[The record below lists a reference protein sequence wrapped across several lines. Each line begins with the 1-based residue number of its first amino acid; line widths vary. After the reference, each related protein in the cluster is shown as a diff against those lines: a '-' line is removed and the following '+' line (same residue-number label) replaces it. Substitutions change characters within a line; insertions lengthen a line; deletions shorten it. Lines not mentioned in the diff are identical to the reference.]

1 MDDVT
6 KLRINNARRKNCWEG
21 GIRYEKGWLIGR

>member
-1 MDDVT
+1 MDDVA
-6 KLRINNARRKNCWEG
+6 KLRINNARRKNCWG